1 MGANKRITFMSI
13 FSMFLLTLFTG
24 VFIFP
29 LYWIVSGSFKVQN
42 VAVKVPPEWFPIH
55 GTLDNWQN
63 LMLLPIT
70 RWTFNSVF
78 VSLCTMFLVCATASM
93 AGYAFAKIKFPGREF
108 IFWIFIAAMALPKQ
122 VIMIPLFTVLVK
134 LDWIDTYQALILPAV
149 GLPFGVFLMKQF
161 TKTLPT
167 ELIEAAKM
175 DGCTQ
180 WYIFSKIILPLVKPG
195 LGALAIFTFINSWND
210 YFMQLILTRSKLM
223 QTLPLG
229 VALLKAEFTTP
240 FGVLMAG
247 ATLAS
252 LPMII
257 LFIVF
262 QKYFTQGITMG
273 AVKG

>member
-1 MGANKRITFMSI
+1 MGTNKKTSLLSI
-13 FSMFLLTLFTG
+13 LSMILLTLFTG
-24 VFIFP
+24 IFIFP
-29 LYWIVSGSFKVQN
+29 LYWIVTGSFKVQN
-42 VAVKVPPEWFPIH
+42 VAVKVPPEWFPVH
-55 GTLDNWQN
+55 GTFENWIN
-63 LMLLPIT
+63 LFNLPLI
-70 RWTFNSVF
+70 RWTFNSMF
-78 VSLCTMFLVCATASM
+78 ISICTMLLVCATASM

-108 IFWIFIAAMALPKQ
+108 IFWVFIAAMALPKQ
-122 VIMIPLFTVLVK
+122 VIMIPLFTILVK
-134 LDWIDTYQALILPAV
+134 LNWIDTYQALILPAV

-210 YFMQLILTRSKLM
+210 YFMQLILTRSKMM

-252 LPMII
+252 LPMIL